1 MGQCPSGGRMAVR
14 RELAV
19 LTGPQEE
26 HTDSTL
32 AGGPY
37 L

>member
-26 HTDSTL
+26 HTDSPL
-32 AGGPY
+32 ARGPY